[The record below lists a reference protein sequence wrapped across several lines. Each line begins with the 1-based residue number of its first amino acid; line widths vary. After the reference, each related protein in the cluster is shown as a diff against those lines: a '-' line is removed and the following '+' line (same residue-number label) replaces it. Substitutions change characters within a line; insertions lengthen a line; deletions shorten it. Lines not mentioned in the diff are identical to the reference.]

1 MEAEDPA
8 IPRDIIERRKTCKGH
23 AIKLV
28 AQKVGENFEGKKCYS
43 CSSVTHYWCTGC
55 HHFFC
60 NAAKKGGNIKDR
72 KIEYAYFET
81 GVPGKIACTQIF
93 CFQQEHPSSFISNGH
108 EKMPIP

>member
-8 IPRDIIERRKTCKGH
+8 IAQDIIEHHKTCKGH

-28 AQKVGENFEGKKCYS
+28 APKVGENFEGKKYYT

-60 NAAKKGGNIKDR
+60 NAAKKGGNINCC
-72 KIEYAYFET
+72 KIECAF
-81 GVPGKIACTQIF
+81 
-93 CFQQEHPSSFISNGH
+93 
-108 EKMPIP
+108 